1 MDLIPE
7 ERKEVLF
14 EKRKAQLKE
23 KAGKFKVTAFPTSI
37 WEISLYKAWTEI
49 VSSLIS
55 SMPKLKASLANF
67 ATACG
72 AQEINLFERSTFI
85 LTCNYATKQ
94 CTDEQRFEK
103 ISHIIKKFKLS
114 CMSAHA
120 QFKSM
125 VIQTKNFTAYLD
137 EFTKATYIMII
148 INDKKVNLELL
159 RMNVALAKDEFENI
173 INDDSINNPNA

>member
-7 ERKEVLF
+7 ERKESLF
-14 EKRKAQLKE
+14 EKRKAQLQA
-23 KAGKFKVTAFPTSI
+23 KAGNFKVTAFPTSI
-37 WEISLYKAWTEI
+37 WEITLYKAWTDI
-49 VSSLIS
+49 VASLIS
-55 SMPKLKASLANF
+55 SMPKLKSSLSKF

-72 AQEINLFERSTFI
+72 AEEINLFERNTFL
-85 LTCNYATKQ
+85 LTCNYANKESN
-94 CTDEQRFEK
+94 DDQRFEK

-114 CMSAHA
+114 CMTAHVK
-120 QFKSM
+120 FKSM

-159 RMNVALAKDEFENI
+159 KLNVELARDEFEKI
-173 INDDSINNPNA
+173 INDDSSN